1 MKKPKVQVLL
11 SYYNGSLYIDEQVN
25 SILSQ
30 EEVDVFLLIRDDGS
44 TKEEYEYI
52 ANRYSEN
59 VRVFRGKNQGAT
71 NSFLS
76 LIDMSDSV
84 EYYSLSDQDDV
95 WDSDKLIKAIDA
107 LEKYDCPAL
116 YCSNTRLVSA
126 ELEVIRCE
134 NDNPR
139 TTLGSAIVKDYA
151 TGCTVV
157 FNKRLRDLLIGRRP
171 NNIPTHDWWIN
182 LVCLSCGGVSTY
194 DVTPHMSYR
203 QHGNNVV
210 GAPTTFL
217 NKWRRRWNTF
227 VGKPYQRDNM
237 CAELLRLYPTE
248 ISEKNKIML
257 DKIANYQK
265 NKWSLLWNKR
275 IKTRSLSVDILFW
288 ICCLFNKI

>member
-11 SYYNGSLYIDEQVN
+11 SYYNGSRYIDEQVK
-25 SILSQ
+25 SILEQ
-30 EEVDVFLLIRDDGS
+30 EGVDVFLMIRDDGS
-44 TKEEYEYI
+44 TKKEYQYI

-59 VRVFRGKNQGAT
+59 VKVIRGENQGST

-95 WDSDKLIKAIDA
+95 WDSDKLEKAIDA

-126 ELEVIRCE
+126 ELEVIKIE

-157 FNKRLRDLLIGRRP
+157 FNKRLRDLLIGKRP

-194 DVTPHMSYR
+194 DITPHMSYR
-203 QHGNNVV
+203 QHGKNVV

-217 NKWRRRWNTF
+217 NKWSRRWNTF
-227 VGKPYQRDNM
+227 MGKPYQRDNM
-237 CAELLRLYPTE
+237 CAELLRLYPTQ
-248 ISEKNKIML
+248 ISEDNKIIL
-257 DKIANYQK
+257 NIIANYQ
-265 NKWSLLWNKR
+265 NKKGSLLWDKS
-275 IKTRSLSVDILFW
+275 IKTGNLSVDTLFH